1 MKVNKEGD
9 SRNTIGFD
17 QSEAKDLLC
26 CSRKIQ
32 AGRIILRG
40 QRKELTKYSPA
51 TIRAGSPQGR
61 AVAVLCIWCNSVVS
75 EGRMGMLSIL
85 LGPDM
90 EQRVMANMDDGTILE
105 IGLCVELRL
114 DKVRKKS
121 DP

>member
-1 MKVNKEGD
+1 
-9 SRNTIGFD
+9 
-17 QSEAKDLLC
+17 
-26 CSRKIQ
+26 
-32 AGRIILRG
+32 
-40 QRKELTKYSPA
+40 
-51 TIRAGSPQGR
+51 
-61 AVAVLCIWCNSVVS
+61 
-75 EGRMGMLSIL
+75 MGMLSIL